1 MFNKPIDYIALVV
14 FVFATYFFIVSMAK
28 LGKIRDAGILKEEI
42 MKRQKDLEIRVF
54 DIFDFEK
61 YSFSDLEKL
70 NEELK
75 DLQRFQK
82 VKRGEFRWFEAL
94 KPSTKIGNLL
104 QKRQDRYV
112 GVDLAYNVSLPL
124 NWDLRLLDGNKENV
138 RSLRKERIQEVN
150 YLRDK
155 LNAYFKDCFRGN
167 AIKIFDAKF
176 TWEEVEF
183 FVEFA
188 IDGGVIDGESLEREL
203 NSFLDRTVNVE
214 VDGNAIIITI
224 PTTKKEYPTAFSM
237 FLKFASD
244 DKPKNSLTAMAGAN
258 KEGEVVEYDLSKIG
272 GVLISGG
279 CATGKTTLVKQLVA
293 SIMLTKKP
301 DEVKFLFCD
310 SHGIEYDMFE
320 GSPYLYES
328 IKRDKKDVFDALKD
342 LETESQRRLELLL
355 NGRFKNISE
364 LNSKV
369 SEAERL
375 PHVVVVIDYEAL
387 FFKNESKDKEELLME
402 LIDKG
407 RMLGITYISTYQSLK
422 EDFISRGLRDSFGLT
437 FIFKHTSIPESLR
450 AIVNQSAYSLPPRG
464 VCLAKSKGNPELI
477 RVYTANITDKEMER
491 IAESA
496 SRVNNQP

>member
-1 MFNKPIDYIALVV
+1 MFDKPIDYIALVV
-14 FVFATYFFIVSMAK
+14 FAIATYFFIVSLAK
-28 LGKIRDAGILKEEI
+28 LGRIRDAGILKEEI
-42 MKRQKDLEIRVF
+42 MKRQKDLGIRVF

-94 KPSTKIGNLL
+94 KPSTKLGKLY
-104 QKRQDRYV
+104 QKRQDKYV
-112 GVDLAYNVSLPL
+112 TFDLAYDISLPL
-124 NWDLRLLDGNKENV
+124 NWDLRLLNDSKESV
-138 RSLRKERIQEVN
+138 RALRKERIKEGN

-155 LNAYFKDCFRGN
+155 LNAYFKDCFSGN
-167 AIKIFDAKF
+167 AIKTFNAKY

-188 IDGGVIDGESLEREL
+188 IDGGLIDGESLEREL
-203 NSFLDRTVNVE
+203 NNFLDRTVNVE
-214 VDGNAIIITI
+214 VDGNAITITI
-224 PTTKKEYPTAFSM
+224 PTIKKEYPTAFSM

-244 DKPKNSLTAMAGAN
+244 GKSKNSLTAMAGAN
-258 KEGEVVEYDLSKIG
+258 KEGEVVKYDLSKTG
-272 GVLISGG
+272 GVLIGGG

-293 SIMLTKKP
+293 SIMLTKNP

-310 SHGIEYDMFE
+310 SHGIEYGMFE

-342 LETESQRRLELLL
+342 LETEAQRRLELLL
-355 NGRFKNISE
+355 NGGFKNISE

-375 PHVVVVIDYEAL
+375 PYIVVVIDYEAL
-387 FFKNESKDKEELLME
+387 FFKNESEDKEELLME
-402 LIDKG
+402 LIHKG

-422 EDFISRGLRDSFGLT
+422 EDFISRGLRDSFGFT
-437 FIFKHTSIPESLR
+437 FIFKHTYIPESLR
-450 AIVNQSAYSLPPRG
+450 AIVNQSANSLPPRG

-477 RVYTANITDKEMER
+477 GVYTTNVTDKEMEQ
-491 IAESA
+491 ITEST
-496 SRVNNQP
+496 SRV

>member
-1 MFNKPIDYIALVV
+1 MFEKPIDYIALVV
-14 FVFATYFFIVSMAK
+14 FVLATYFFIVSMAK
-28 LGKIRDAGILKEEI
+28 LWKIRDAGILKEEI

-94 KPSTKIGNLL
+94 KPSTKLGKLS
-104 QKRQDRYV
+104 QKRQDKYV
-112 GVDLAYNVSLPL
+112 AFDLAYDISLPL
-124 NWDLRLLDGNKENV
+124 NWDLRLLNDSKESV
-138 RSLRKERIQEVN
+138 RALRKERVQEGDC
-150 YLRDK
+150 LRNK
-155 LNAYFKDCFRGN
+155 LNAYFMDCFRGN
-167 AIKIFDAKF
+167 AIKTFNAKY
-176 TWEEVEF
+176 TWEEVKF

-188 IDGGVIDGESLEREL
+188 IDGGLIDGGSLEREL
-203 NSFLDRTVNVE
+203 NIFLDRTVNVE
-214 VDGNAIIITI
+214 VDGNAITITI

-244 DKPKNSLTAMAGAN
+244 GKPKNSLIAMAGAN
-258 KEGEVVEYDLSKIG
+258 EEGEVVEYDLSKTG
-272 GVLISGG
+272 GILISGG

-310 SHGIEYDMFE
+310 SHGMEYDMFE

-342 LETESQRRLELLL
+342 LEIESQRRLELLL

-375 PHVVVVIDYEAL
+375 PHIVVVIDYEAL
-387 FFKNESKDKEELLME
+387 FFKNESEDKEELLME
-402 LIDKG
+402 LIHKG
-407 RMLGITYISTYQSLK
+407 KMLGITYISTYQSLK
-422 EDFISRGLRDSFGLT
+422 EDFISRGLRDSFGFT
-437 FIFKHTSIPESLR
+437 FIFKHTYIPESLR
-450 AIVNQSAYSLPPRG
+450 AIVNQSANSLPPRG

-477 RVYTANITDKEMER
+477 GVYTTNVTDKEMEQ
-491 IAESA
+491 ITESA
-496 SRVNNQP
+496 SRV

>member
-1 MFNKPIDYIALVV
+1 MFDKPIDYIALVV
-14 FVFATYFFIVSMAK
+14 FVLATYFFIVSMAK
-28 LGKIRDAGILKEEI
+28 LGRIRDAGILKEEI
-42 MKRQKDLEIRVF
+42 MKRQKDLGIRVF

-94 KPSTKIGNLL
+94 KPSTKIGNLF

-124 NWDLRLLDGNKENV
+124 NWDLRLLDDNKESV
-138 RSLRKERIQEVN
+138 RALRKERIQEVN

-167 AIKIFDAKF
+167 AIKTFDAKF

-188 IDGGVIDGESLEREL
+188 IDGGLIDGESLEKEL
-203 NSFLDRTVNVE
+203 NIFLDRTVNVE

-244 DKPKNSLTAMAGAN
+244 GKPKNSLTAMAGAN
-258 KEGEVVEYDLSKIG
+258 KEGEVVEYDLSKTG
-272 GVLISGG
+272 GILISGG

-342 LETESQRRLELLL
+342 LEIESQRRLELLL
-355 NGRFKNISE
+355 NGGFKNISE

-369 SEAERL
+369 SETERL
-375 PHVVVVIDYEAL
+375 PHIVVVIDYEAL

-402 LIDKG
+402 LIHKG

-422 EDFISRGLRDSFGLT
+422 EDFISRGLRDSFGFT
-437 FIFKHTSIPESLR
+437 FIFKHTSVPESLR
-450 AIVNQSAYSLPPRG
+450 AIVNQSVYSLPRRG
-464 VCLAKSKGNPELI
+464 VCLAKSKGNPKLI
-477 RVYTANITDKEMER
+477 RVYTTNVTDKEMEQ
-491 IAESA
+491 ITESA
-496 SRVNNQP
+496 SGV

>member
-1 MFNKPIDYIALVV
+1 MFDKPIDYIALVV
-14 FVFATYFFIVSMAK
+14 FVLATYFFIVSMAK
-28 LGKIRDAGILKEEI
+28 LGRIRDAGILKEEI
-42 MKRQKDLEIRVF
+42 MKRQKDLGIRVF

-94 KPSTKIGNLL
+94 KPSTKIGNLF

-124 NWDLRLLDGNKENV
+124 NWDLRLLDDNKESA
-138 RSLRKERIQEVN
+138 RALRKERIQEGN

-167 AIKIFDAKF
+167 AIKRFDAKF

-188 IDGGVIDGESLEREL
+188 IDGGSIDGESLEKEL
-203 NSFLDRTVNVE
+203 NIFLDRTVNVE

-224 PTTKKEYPTAFSM
+224 PTNKKEYPTAFSM

-244 DKPKNSLTAMAGAN
+244 GKPKNPLIAMAGAN
-258 KEGEVVEYDLSKIG
+258 KEGEVVKYDLSKTG
-272 GVLISGG
+272 GVLIGGG

-293 SIMLTKKP
+293 SIMLAKKP

-320 GSPYLYES
+320 GSPYLYDS

-342 LETESQRRLELLL
+342 LETEAQRRLELLL
-355 NGRFKNISE
+355 NGRFTNISE

-375 PHVVVVIDYEAL
+375 PYIVVVIDYEGMFL
-387 FFKNESKDKEELLME
+387 ENGRGDKEELLTN
-402 LIDKG
+402 LIYKG
-407 RMLGITYISTYQSLK
+407 RSVGIVYVQTYQSVRA
-422 EDFISRGLRDSFGLT
+422 DYISRRLKDSFALS
-437 FIFKHTSIPESLR
+437 FIFNTNSAIESQI
-450 AIVNQSAYSLPPRG
+450 AIGNSSVSYLPTRG
-464 VCLAKSKGNPELI
+464 VCLAKSNDNPEPI
-477 RVYTANITDKEMER
+477 RVYTINITDKEMEQ
-491 IAESA
+491 ITESA
-496 SRVNNQP
+496 SRA

>member
-1 MFNKPIDYIALVV
+1 MFDKPIDYIALVV
-14 FVFATYFFIVSMAK
+14 FVLATYFFIVSMAK
-28 LGKIRDAGILKEEI
+28 LGRIRDAGILKEEI
-42 MKRQKDLEIRVF
+42 MKRQKDLGIRVF

-94 KPSTKIGNLL
+94 KPSTKIGNLF

-124 NWDLRLLDGNKENV
+124 NWDLRLLDDNKESA
-138 RSLRKERIQEVN
+138 RALRKERIQEGN

-167 AIKIFDAKF
+167 AIKRFDAKF

-188 IDGGVIDGESLEREL
+188 IDGGSIDGESLEKEL
-203 NSFLDRTVNVE
+203 NVFLDRTVNVE

-224 PTTKKEYPTAFSM
+224 PTTKKEHPTAFSM

-244 DKPKNSLTAMAGAN
+244 GKPKNSLIAMAGAN
-258 KEGEVVEYDLSKIG
+258 KEGEVVKYDLSKTG
-272 GVLISGG
+272 GVLIGGG

-293 SIMLTKKP
+293 SIMLAKKP

-310 SHGIEYDMFE
+310 RHGIEYDMFE
-320 GSPYLYES
+320 GSPYLYDS

-342 LETESQRRLELLL
+342 LETEAQRRLELLL
-355 NGRFKNISE
+355 NGRFTNISE

-375 PHVVVVIDYEAL
+375 PYIVVVIDYEAL
-387 FFKNESKDKEELLME
+387 FFKNKSEDKEELLTE
-402 LIDKG
+402 LIHNGK
-407 RMLGITYISTYQSLK
+407 MLGITYISTYQSLRN
-422 EDFISRGLRDSFGLT
+422 DFVSRELRDSFGLT
-437 FIFKHTSIPESLR
+437 FIFKYTSMPESLH
-450 AIVNQSAYSLPPRG
+450 AIVNQSANSLTTRG
-464 VCLAKSKGNPELI
+464 VCLAKSKDNPELI
-477 RVYTANITDKEMER
+477 RVYTTNVTDKEMKQ
-491 IAESA
+491 IVESA
-496 SRVNNQP
+496 SRV

>member
-1 MFNKPIDYIALVV
+1 MFDKPIDYIALVV
-14 FVFATYFFIVSMAK
+14 FVLATYFFIVSMAK
-28 LGKIRDAGILKEEI
+28 LGRIRDAGILKEEI
-42 MKRQKDLEIRVF
+42 MKRQKDLGIRVF

-82 VKRGEFRWFEAL
+82 VKRGEFRGFEAL
-94 KPSTKIGNLL
+94 KPSTKIGNLF

-124 NWDLRLLDGNKENV
+124 NWDLRLLDDNKESV
-138 RSLRKERIQEVN
+138 RALRKERIQEVN

-155 LNAYFKDCFRGN
+155 LNVYFKDCFRGN
-167 AIKIFDAKF
+167 AIKTFDAKF

-188 IDGGVIDGESLEREL
+188 IDGGLIDGESLEREL

-320 GSPYLYES
+320 GGPYLYES

-355 NGRFKNISE
+355 NGGFKNISE

-369 SEAERL
+369 SEVERL
-375 PHVVVVIDYEAL
+375 PYIVVVIDYEAL
-387 FFKNESKDKEELLME
+387 FFRNEPEDKEDLLTE
-402 LIDKG
+402 LIHNGK
-407 RMLGITYISTYQSLK
+407 MLGITYISTYQSLRN
-422 EDFISRGLRDSFGLT
+422 DFISRELRDGFGLT
-437 FIFKHTSIPESLR
+437 FIFKYTSMPESLH
-450 AIVNQSAYSLPPRG
+450 AIVNQSANSLPTRG
-464 VCLAKSKGNPELI
+464 VCLAKSKDNPELI
-477 RVYTANITDKEMER
+477 RVYTTNVTDKEMKQ
-491 IAESA
+491 IVESA
-496 SRVNNQP
+496 SRV

>member
-1 MFNKPIDYIALVV
+1 
-14 FVFATYFFIVSMAK
+14 MAK

-61 YSFSDLEKL
+61 CSFSDLEKL

-82 VKRGEFRWFEAL
+82 VKKGEFRWFEAL
-94 KPSTKIGNLL
+94 KPSTKIGNLS
-104 QKRQDRYV
+104 QKSQDNHV
-112 GVDLAYNVSLPL
+112 GFELAYDIPLSL
-124 NWDLRLLDGNKENV
+124 NWDLRLLNDNKESV
-138 RSLRKERIQEVN
+138 RALRKERVQEGDF
-150 YLRDK
+150 LRNK
-155 LNAYFKDCFRGN
+155 LDAYFMDCFRGN
-167 AIKIFDAKF
+167 AIKTFNAKY

-188 IDGGVIDGESLEREL
+188 IDGGLIDGESLEREL
-203 NSFLDRTVNVE
+203 NIFLDRTVNVE
-214 VDGNAIIITI
+214 VDGYAIIITI
-224 PTTKKEYPTAFSM
+224 PTTKKEHPTAFSM

-244 DKPKNSLTAMAGAN
+244 GKPKSSLTAMAGAN
-258 KEGEVVEYDLSKIG
+258 REGEVVEYDLSKTG

-310 SHGIEYDMFE
+310 RHGIEYDMFE

-342 LETESQRRLELLL
+342 LETEAQRRLELLL
-355 NGRFKNISE
+355 NGGFKNISE

-375 PHVVVVIDYEAL
+375 PYIVVVIDYEAL
-387 FFKNESKDKEELLME
+387 FFKNEPEDKEELLTE
-402 LIDKG
+402 LIRRG
-407 RMLGITYISTYQSLK
+407 RMLGIAYISTYQSLGN
-422 EDFISRGLRDSFGLT
+422 DFISRELRDSFGLT
-437 FIFKHTSIPESLR
+437 FIFKHTSLPESLR
-450 AIVNQSAYSLPPRG
+450 AIVNQSANSLPTRG

-477 RVYTANITDKEMER
+477 RVYTTNVTDKEMER
-491 IAESA
+491 IVESA
-496 SRVNNQP
+496 SRVNNKP

>member
-61 YSFSDLEKL
+61 CSFSDLEKL

-82 VKRGEFRWFEAL
+82 VKKGEFRWFEAL

-138 RSLRKERIQEVN
+138 RALRKERIQEVN

-167 AIKIFDAKF
+167 AIKTFDAKF

-188 IDGGVIDGESLEREL
+188 IDGGLIDGESLEREL

-342 LETESQRRLELLL
+342 LEIESQRRLELLL
-355 NGRFKNISE
+355 NGGFENISE

-369 SEAERL
+369 SEVERL
-375 PHVVVVIDYEAL
+375 PYIVVVIDYEAL
-387 FFKNESKDKEELLME
+387 FFRNEPEDKEDLLTE

-407 RMLGITYISTYQSLK
+407 KMLGITYISTYQSLK
-422 EDFISRGLRDSFGLT
+422 YNFISECLRDSFSLV
-437 FIFKHTSIPESLR
+437 FIFKHTSMLESHF
-450 AIVNQSAYSLPPRG
+450 AFGSTIASCLPTKG
-464 VCLAKSKGNPELI
+464 VCLAYSNDNSRAI
-477 RVYTANITDKEMER
+477 RVYTTNVTDKEMKQ
-491 IAESA
+491 ITESA
-496 SRVNNQP
+496 SRV